1 MRKPES
7 RETSA
12 ARFLE
17 KAMLLAHKAGDED
30 EVPVGALVIIDGKIV
45 GRGYNRRE
53 SKNDPCGH
61 AEIFALQSAARKI
74 GSWRLIDST
83 LVVTLEPCPMCLA
96 ACQQARVASVIYGAK
111 DPKGGAISLGYPL
124 HQDVRMNHRFEV
136 VFEEFAPA
144 SAILKA
150 FFKARRK

>member
-1 MRKPES
+1 MRKPDS
-7 RETSA
+7 REISA
-12 ARFLE
+12 VRFLE
-17 KAMLLAHKAGDED
+17 KAMLLARKAADED

-61 AEIFALQSAARKI
+61 AEISALQSAARKI
-74 GSWRLIDST
+74 GSWRLIDAT

-96 ACQQARVASVIYGAK
+96 ACQQARVARVIYGAK

-136 VFEEFAPA
+136 IFEEFGPA
-144 SAILKA
+144 SEVLKA
-150 FFKARRK
+150 FFKAKRK